1 MIYNTSA
8 YYTVENMQLEINKI
22 HDKYAVD
29 AIRKLVGFV
38 QELNFNYNIPITIEP
53 STSFDK
59 LTIYNTALKGSITLP
74 NTNNITLKD
83 NQIEEYIWNEY
94 IIFTQEDKQKKERKS
109 IYQIKTDIEYYPI
122 KLLTEICLLITF
134 LYDIDRLNKIN
145 QITPNQIILTP
156 DLINS
161 YFIRTL
167 KPKLPFQ
174 YEVLWILPEIL

>member
-22 HDKYAVD
+22 HDQYAVD

-53 STSFDK
+53 SKSFDK
-59 LTIYNTALKGSITLP
+59 LTIYNIALKGLITLP
-74 NTNNITLKD
+74 NTNITLKD
-83 NQIEEYIWNEY
+83 NEIEEYIWNEY
-94 IIFTQEDKQKKERKS
+94 IIFTEEDKQNKERTS
-109 IYQIKTDIEYYPI
+109 IYQIKTVIEYYPI

-134 LYDIDRLNKIN
+134 LYDIDHLDKIN

-156 DLINS
+156 DTKGS
-161 YFIRTL
+161 TFIRML

-174 YEVLWILPEIL
+174 YITKLNTDYYM